1 MAQINEAESLKVKIE
16 RHQHFDKCLEYNAK
30 NEFYK
35 KRNELNN
42 IRNNFNDLKSI
53 EIDIINAI
61 HNKTN
66 SEKELNNLK
75 AISEK
80 DLENLKI
87 KLDYM
92 EEINLKKNESELSN
106 LKDSY
111 NNFQLEKK
119 YNLEQLDKEI
129 SNLKIEIDAK
139 KESLNSELDLKK
151 KEEIYK
157 LNNDYKI
164 KLLQYTNKKK
174 LEKQMK
180 EKENEVKQKQFEAD
194 KAIEFIEL
202 RRKADLV
209 KRVIVMYKNISLSQ

>member
-119 YNLEQLDKEI
+119 YNLEKLDKEI

-157 LNNDYKI
+157 LKNDYKI

>member
-35 KRNELNN
+35 KKNELNN

-119 YNLEQLDKEI
+119 FNLEQLDKEI

-157 LNNDYKI
+157 LKNDFNILI
-164 KLLQYTNKKK
+164 KKNWRNK
-174 LEKQMK
+174 
-180 EKENEVKQKQFEAD
+180 
-194 KAIEFIEL
+194 
-202 RRKADLV
+202 
-209 KRVIVMYKNISLSQ
+209 